1 MTELSDDLLV
11 AYVDGRLADKQSGAV
26 ARVLEHDDVLAR
38 RVRALKAAHDRL
50 EAAFD
55 AILAGEEM
63 EVTAEPAPER
73 RPGFFV
79 PWSIAVKAGLAGT
92 GIVAA
97 SVFLIA
103 TFGLPRAAP
112 EPPRHASDV
121 AAPDYTGSLAQ
132 SWEEQAARAQA
143 MLSRA
148 GLEVG
153 LESQSNRDLVA
164 FQLGHAIGRP
174 ITLADLADHGFRFVR
189 AQLLRTG
196 EEPLAQLL
204 YLGPAGAPLALY
216 AKRGALSAAPAF
228 KRYGTIGSVAWS
240 DKGVAYLIAGE
251 EDKVRLMQLAQAVRH
266 QAGTVSTPR

>member
-73 RPGFFV
+73 RSGFFV
-79 PWSIAVKAGLAGT
+79 LWSIAVKAGLAGT

-103 TFGLPRAAP
+103 TFGLPRAVP

-132 SWEEQAARAQA
+132 SWEERRRAH
-143 MLSRA
+143 R
-148 GLEVG
+148 
-153 LESQSNRDLVA
+153 RC
-164 FQLGHAIGRP
+164 
-174 ITLADLADHGFRFVR
+174 
-189 AQLLRTG
+189 
-196 EEPLAQLL
+196 
-204 YLGPAGAPLALY
+204 
-216 AKRGALSAAPAF
+216 
-228 KRYGTIGSVAWS
+228 
-240 DKGVAYLIAGE
+240 
-251 EDKVRLMQLAQAVRH
+251 
-266 QAGTVSTPR
+266 

>member
-11 AYVDGRLADKQSGAV
+11 AYVDGQLADKQTHAV
-26 ARVLEHDDVLAR
+26 AKVLEQDDVLAR
-38 RVRALKAAHDRL
+38 RVHALQDAHGRL
-50 EAAFD
+50 EAAFE
-55 AILAGEEM
+55 AILAGEEL
-63 EVTAEPAPER
+63 EVAPPPAPPR
-73 RPGFFV
+73 AGFFV

-97 SVFLIA
+97 SIFLIA
-103 TFGLPRAAP
+103 TFGLPRAVPAP
-112 EPPRHASDV
+112 TREASV
-121 AAPDYTGSLAQ
+121 AAPEYTGSVAQ
-132 SWEEQAARAQA
+132 SWEEQAARAQS

-164 FQLGHAIGRP
+164 FQLGQAIGRAVT
-174 ITLADLADHGFRFVR
+174 IADLDEHGFRFVR

-216 AKRGALSAAPAF
+216 AKRGAIGAAPVF
-228 KRYGTIGSVAWS
+228 KRHGPIGSVAWS
-240 DKGVAYLIAGE
+240 EKGVSYLIAGE
-251 EDKVRLMQLAQAVRH
+251 EDKVRLMQLVQAVRH
-266 QAGTVSTPR
+266 QVAAAGASR

>member
-11 AYVDGRLADKQSGAV
+11 AYIDGRLADKQGSAV
-26 ARVLEHDDVLAR
+26 AKVLEHDDVLAR
-38 RVRALKAAHDRL
+38 RVRALQSAHGRL

-55 AILAGEEM
+55 AIPAGEELD
-63 EVTAEPAPER
+63 VAAEPAPER
-73 RPGFFV
+73 AGVFV

-97 SVFLIA
+97 SIFLIA
-103 TFGLPRAAP
+103 VFGLPRAVP
-112 EPPRHASDV
+112 EPTQHASDV
-121 AAPDYTGSLAQ
+121 AAPDYTGSVAQ

-164 FQLGHAIGRP
+164 FQLGQAIGRP
-174 ITLADLADHGFRFVR
+174 ITLADLDEHGFRFVR
-189 AQLLRTG
+189 AQLLRAG

-204 YLGPAGAPLALY
+204 YLGPAGALLALY
-216 AKRGALSAAPAF
+216 AKRGALSAPPTF
-228 KRYGTIGSVAWS
+228 NRYGTIGSVAWS

-266 QAGTVSTPR
+266 QAVTANAPR

>member
-26 ARVLEHDDVLAR
+26 AKVLEQDDVLAR
-38 RVRALKAAHDRL
+38 RVRALKSAHGRL

-55 AILAGEEM
+55 AILAGEEL
-63 EVTAEPAPER
+63 EVAAEPAPER
-73 RPGFFV
+73 PGFLV

-103 TFGLPRAAP
+103 TFGLPRAP
-112 EPPRHASDV
+112 EPARHASDV
-121 AAPDYTGSLAQ
+121 AAPEYTGSLAQ

-164 FQLGHAIGRP
+164 FQLGQAIGRP
-174 ITLADLADHGFRFVR
+174 ITLADLDEHGFRFVR

-204 YLGPAGAPLALY
+204 YLGPTGAPLALY
-216 AKRGALSAAPAF
+216 TKRGALSAAPAF
-228 KRYGTIGSVAWS
+228 RRYGTIGSVAWS

-251 EDKVRLMQLAQAVRH
+251 EDKVRLMQIAQAVRH
-266 QAGTVSTPR
+266 QAATASTPR

>member
-11 AYVDGRLADKQSGAV
+11 AYVDGRLADKQGSAV
-26 ARVLEHDDVLAR
+26 AKVLEHDDVLAR
-38 RVRALKAAHDRL
+38 RVRALQSAHGRL

-55 AILAGEEM
+55 AILAGGEL

-103 TFGLPRAAP
+103 IFGLPRAPEPARQASVAAAP
-112 EPPRHASDV
+112 EYTASV
-121 AAPDYTGSLAQ
+121 AL

-164 FQLGHAIGRP
+164 FQLGQAIGRP
-174 ITLADLADHGFRFVR
+174 ITLADLDEHGFRFVR
-189 AQLLRTG
+189 AQLLRAS

-204 YLGPAGAPLALY
+204 YLGPTGAPLALY
-216 AKRGALSAAPAF
+216 TKRGALSAAPAF
-228 KRYGTIGSVAWS
+228 RRYGTIGSVAWA

-266 QAGTVSTPR
+266 QAATANAPR

>member
-26 ARVLEHDDVLAR
+26 ARVLEQDDVLAR
-38 RVRALKAAHDRL
+38 RVRALKSAHGRL

-55 AILAGEEM
+55 AILAGEEI
-63 EVTAEPAPER
+63 EVAAEPAPER
-73 RPGFFV
+73 AGFFV
-79 PWSIAVKAGLAGT
+79 PWSIAVKAALAGT

-97 SVFLIA
+97 SIFLIA
-103 TFGLPRAAP
+103 MFGLPRTIP
-112 EPPRHASDV
+112 EPARQASV
-121 AAPDYTGSLAQ
+121 AAPDYTGSVAPN
-132 SWEEQAARAQA
+132 WEEQAARAQA

-153 LESQSNRDLVA
+153 LESQGNRDLVA
-164 FQLGHAIGRP
+164 FQLGQAIGRP
-174 ITLADLADHGFRFVR
+174 IMLADLDEHGFRFVR

-204 YLGPAGAPLALY
+204 YLGPTGAPLALY

-228 KRYGTIGSVAWS
+228 KRYGTIGSVGWS

-251 EDKVRLMQLAQAVRH
+251 EDKLRLMQIAQAVRH
-266 QAGTVSTPR
+266 QVAAASTQR

>member
-1 MTELSDDLLV
+1 VTELSDDLLV

-26 ARVLEHDDVLAR
+26 AKVLEHDDVLAR
-38 RVRALKAAHDRL
+38 RVRALQSAHGRL

-55 AILAGEEM
+55 AILAGEEL
-63 EVTAEPAPER
+63 EVAAEPAPER
-73 RPGFFV
+73 AGFLV

-97 SVFLIA
+97 SIFLIA
-103 TFGLPRAAP
+103 AFGLPRAVPDPAGQ
-112 EPPRHASDV
+112 ASV
-121 AAPDYTGSLAQ
+121 ADTAEYTGSVAP

-164 FQLGHAIGRP
+164 FQLGQAIGRP
-174 ITLADLADHGFRFVR
+174 ITLADLDEHGFRFVR

-204 YLGPAGAPLALY
+204 YLGPTGAPLALY

-240 DKGVAYLIAGE
+240 DKGVSYLLAGE

-266 QAGTVSTPR
+266 QAATASTPR